1 MCVSVCVFQM
11 KGCVCSL
18 WRKGNPLISNEAVE
32 SSLSVFYPRSTGR
45 NSGLHRRGLGGCCR
59 GCFHHLSPAQDL
71 YSPCQATGI
80 VAIHTEEW
88 GGGGPV
94 SQSPRTQF
102 IRTHPLLPWRFPA
115 HRAWL
120 IVPKFTQASSTIR
133 QDEFSSWSIMR
144 PGRPESIWQ
153 PPRGRQSPGRAHC
166 CHKFTRPPPLL
177 GRRSGRHWGALPLL

>member
-1 MCVSVCVFQM
+1 MDYTTGAWVAAAEAVSVPLPSP
-11 KGCVCSL
+11 GPLPSL
-18 WRKGNPLISNEAVE
+18 PSNRGSSNP
-32 SSLSVFYPRSTGR
+32 Y
-45 NSGLHRRGLGGCCR
+45 RG
-59 GCFHHLSPAQDL
+59 
-71 YSPCQATGI
+71 
-80 VAIHTEEW
+80 V
-88 GGGGPV
+88 GGGPL

-166 CHKFTRPPPLL
+166 CHKVTRPPPLL
-177 GRRSGRHWGALPLL
+177 GGRSGRHWGALPLL